1 MTWYEEVV
9 EALRDEDVDVVA
21 YLPDSVVAPLIE
33 AVEEDEDFEAVAV
46 AREEEAIGVL
56 SGAWLGGRRGALV
69 CQTSGLANTL
79 NAVGSLSKPW
89 GLPFVGIVSRRGD
102 LGEHNLAQVSGGYGM
117 PRVLDEMG
125 VRNSSM
131 DGSTDVGQVVRL
143 AAETAFSTEDPYVLL
158 AEVTMTGGKP

>member
-1 MTWYEEVV
+1 MTWHEETV

-21 YLPDSVVAPLIE
+21 YLPDSVLAPLIE
-33 AVEEDEDFEAVAV
+33 TVEADDDFEAVPV
-46 AREEEAIGVL
+46 AREEEAVGVL

-117 PRVLDEMG
+117 PRVLNEMG

-131 DGSTDVGQVVRL
+131 RGGADVGQAVRL

-158 AEVTMTGGKP
+158 VETTLTGGKP

>member
-1 MTWYEEVV
+1 MTWHEETT
-9 EALRDEDVDVVA
+9 EALGDRDVEVVA
-21 YLPDSVVAPLIE
+21 YLPDSVVAPLV
-33 AVEEDEDFEAVAV
+33 ATVEEDDRFEVVPV
-46 AREEEAIGVL
+46 AREEEAIGIL
-56 SGAWLGGRRGALV
+56 SGAWLGGKRGALV
-69 CQTSGLANTL
+69 CQTSGLSNTL

-131 DGSTDVGQVVRL
+131 AAGTDVGQVVRL
-143 AAETAFSTEDPYVLL
+143 AADTAFSTEDPYVLMVETTL
-158 AEVTMTGGKP
+158 TGGKP

>member
-1 MTWYEEVV
+1 MTWYEDAV
-9 EALRDEDVDVVA
+9 EALADRDIEVVA
-21 YLPDSVVAPLIE
+21 HLPDSVVAPLIE
-33 AVEEDEDFEAVAV
+33 RVEADDRFTSVPV
-46 AREEEAIGVL
+46 AREEEAVGVL

-69 CQTSGLANTL
+69 CQTSGLSNTL

-117 PRVLDEMG
+117 PRILDEMG
-125 VRNSSM
+125 VRNGRM

-143 AAETAFSTEDPYVLL
+143 AADTAFSTEDPYVLL
-158 AEVTMTGGKP
+158 ADVTLTGGKP